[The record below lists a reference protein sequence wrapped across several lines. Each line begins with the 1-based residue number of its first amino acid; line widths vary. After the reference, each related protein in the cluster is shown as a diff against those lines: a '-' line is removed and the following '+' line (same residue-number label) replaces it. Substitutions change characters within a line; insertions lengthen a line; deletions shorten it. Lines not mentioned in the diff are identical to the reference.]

1 MVVYVGG
8 AVGTVVAVD
17 GVAWRG
23 VSLGVMW
30 LETGEGGRD
39 VPESPL

>member
-1 MVVYVGG
+1 MVVYMRG

-23 VSLGVMW
+23 VSLGVCG
-30 LETGEGGRD
+30 GERRARE